1 MISALIIFF
10 ETFALAWLLH
20 WLFSRRVHIEI
31 RIVCNGDSLR
41 RARKRGEAHCKHAT
55 ASTMLVPS
63 ARTSENTASPL
74 ARSNAGPGS
83 KSPGPVSDLQSALEN
98 LGAKKRTAQAAAEK
112 VCAQYPR
119 ASFETLLRLALQNT
133 P

>member
-20 WLFSRRVHIEI
+20 WLFSRRVHIDI
-31 RIVCNGDSLR
+31 RIVSLGDPLR
-41 RARKRGEAHCKHAT
+41 RARKRDAAG
-55 ASTMLVPS
+55 ST
-63 ARTSENTASPL
+63 
-74 ARSNAGPGS
+74 
-83 KSPGPVSDLQSALEN
+83 SPGPVSDLQSALEN
-98 LGAKKRTAQAAAEK
+98 LGAKKKTAQAAAEK